1 MLRNYF
7 KVALRNLTSNK
18 LYSFLNIGGL
28 AVGISVCM
36 LIMVYVAYDWSFDRF
51 HKNAG
56 RIFYPGTDMSILDD
70 ESFYDGMSYKSG
82 PILKSADPGI
92 ESFLRVDDIT
102 QVRVFENVA
111 VPEKKFTE
119 RKLVLADSNFFTF
132 FSFPLLKGDPGTAL
146 SRPFTMVITQAAAQ
160 KYFGDA
166 DPIGRSLR
174 YDGKYLFEVTGV
186 AANPPSNSTI
196 DFDFVG
202 SSASAGS
209 MHEADDDSTNATI
222 GHGRFVTYLL
232 LRDAGHT
239 GALTRLMAAM
249 TKNSHAKFAP
259 FDYSLR
265 ALVHLHN
272 DRDTPTNV
280 KYRKIFPVVAGL
292 ILLLA
297 LINYMSLATARSAI
311 RAKEIG
317 VRKILGADRG
327 NIVKQFYIE
336 SGMYGLISFLLALL
350 LFGALRPMFYRLLRV
365 QINETF
371 LRSPYVVIIFGVL
384 LVLTVAVSGSY
395 PSLVL
400 SSFKPVKVLYGR
412 LGKQKVSEFIRR
424 LFTVLQFT
432 ISVALIICSI
442 VINRQIYYFR
452 HMDTG
457 MNREQV
463 LMIPYQKEMSTHHL
477 TFKRAVANVPGVTDV
492 AVAVAPVF
500 GGLDMTAA
508 SPRGSSFHQ
517 IMFEMYVDE
526 SFIPMLGLRWKIP
539 PADSLLP
546 EHKGQVIM
554 NEEAVKKMRPGS
566 RPIGQGIILGRDS
579 MQVCGV
585 VKDFN
590 YRSLHEKIAP
600 LCLSVVNESDSSW
613 VADYGGC
620 LYVKIGVHANIPTLL
635 TAIRSVYNG
644 LDKTTPF
651 QYQFL
656 DDAFDAQYK
665 AEDRLSNVFNVFT
678 GLTIFIACLGLFGLA
693 SFSAAQRTR
702 EIGIRK
708 VLGATVTDIVSIL
721 SADFVRLVVLA
732 ILIASPV
739 AWYFMR
745 GWLEDFAYRIPFSW
759 WIYAIAGACAVGV
772 ALLTVS
778 YQAFRAATANPV
790 ESLRTEG

>member
-1 MLRNYF
+1 MLHNYF
-7 KVALRNLTSNK
+7 KIALRNLTSNK

-56 RIFYPGTDMSILDD
+56 RIFYPGASIKVLDND
-70 ESFYDGMSYKSG
+70 GFYDRMSYKSG
-82 PILKSADPGI
+82 PILKSADPGV
-92 ESFLRVDDIT
+92 ENFLRIDPIERGKVI
-102 QVRVFENVA
+102 ENVA
-111 VPEKKFTE
+111 SPEKKYTE
-119 RKLVLADSNFFTF
+119 QRVMLADSNFFTF
-132 FSFPLLKGDPGTAL
+132 FSFPLLKGDPKTAL
-146 SRPFTMVITQAAAQ
+146 NRPFTMVITQAAAE

-166 DPIGRSLR
+166 DPIGRVLR
-174 YDGKYLFEVTGV
+174 YDGKFLFEITGV
-186 AANPPSNSTI
+186 AAKPPSNSTI

-202 SSASAGS
+202 SSASANP

-222 GHGRFVTYLL
+222 GFGRFRTYLL
-232 LRDAGHT
+232 LRDAGHA
-239 GALTRLMAAM
+239 GALTQLMTSM

-259 FDYSLR
+259 MDYSLR

-272 DRDTPTNV
+272 DSDTPTNV

-317 VRKILGADRG
+317 VRKVLGADRG

-350 LFGALRPMFYRLLRV
+350 LFGALRPAFYQLLRV
-365 QINETF
+365 QIDEAF
-371 LRSPYVVIIFGVL
+371 LRSPYVVVIFGAL
-384 LVLTVAVSGSY
+384 LVLTIAVSGSY

-412 LGKQKVSEFIRR
+412 LGKQRVSEFVRR

-442 VINRQIYYFR
+442 VINRQIYLFR

-477 TFKRAVANVPGVTDV
+477 AFKRAVANVPGVTDV
-492 AVAVAPVF
+492 AVAIAPVF

-508 SPRGSSFHQ
+508 TPRGSNFHQ
-517 IMFEMYVDE
+517 IMFVMYVDE

-539 PADSLLP
+539 PGDSLLP
-546 EHKGQVIM
+546 EHKGQIIM
-554 NEEAVKKMRPGS
+554 NEEAVKKMRLGS
-566 RPIGQGIILGRDS
+566 RPIGQGIILGGDS

-600 LCLSVVNESDSSW
+600 LCMSVVNESDSTW
-613 VADYGGC
+613 VGDYGGC
-620 LYVKIGVHANIPTLL
+620 LYVKAGVHTNIPSLL

-665 AEDRLSNVFNVFT
+665 AEDRLSSVFNVFT

-708 VLGATVTDIVSIL
+708 VLGATVTDIISIL
-721 SADFVRLVVLA
+721 SADFVRLVALA

-745 GWLEDFAYRIPFSW
+745 GWLQDFAYRVSVSW

-790 ESLRTEG
+790 ESLRTE

>member
-7 KVALRNLTSNK
+7 KVALRNLTKNK

-56 RIFYPGTDMSILDD
+56 RIFYPGAEMKILDD
-70 ESFYDGMSYKSG
+70 GGFYDRMSYKSG
-82 PILKSADPGI
+82 PLLKNADPGI
-92 ESFLRVDDIT
+92 ESFLRVDPIERSK
-102 QVRVFENVA
+102 VIENVA
-111 VPEKKFTE
+111 SPEKKFTE
-119 RKLVLADSNFFTF
+119 GKVMLADSNFFTF
-132 FSFPLLKGDPGTAL
+132 FSFALLKGDPKKSL
-146 SRPFTMVITQAAAQ
+146 SKPFTMVITQEAAQ
-160 KYFGDA
+160 KYFGA
-166 DPIGRSLR
+166 VDPIGRTLQ
-174 YDGKYLFEVTGV
+174 YDGKYLFEITGV

-196 DFDFVG
+196 DFDFVC
-202 SSASAGS
+202 SSASAKS
-209 MHEADDDSTNATI
+209 MQEADDDSTNATI
-222 GHGRFVTYLL
+222 GFGRFHTYLL
-232 LRDAGHT
+232 LHDAGHT
-239 GALTRLMAAM
+239 GALTRLMASM
-249 TKNSHAKFAP
+249 TENSHAKFAP
-259 FDYSLR
+259 MDYSLR

-272 DRDTPTNV
+272 DSDTATNV
-280 KYRKIFPVVAGL
+280 KYRKIFPVVAAL

-317 VRKILGADRG
+317 VRKVLGADRG

-350 LFGALRPMFYRLLRV
+350 LFGALRPAFYRLLRV
-365 QINETF
+365 QIDETF
-371 LRSPYVVIIFGVL
+371 LRSPYVALIFGAL

-424 LFTVLQFT
+424 LFTVFQFT
-432 ISVALIICSI
+432 ISVVLIVCSI
-442 VINRQIYYFR
+442 VINRQIYFFR

-477 TFKRAVANVPGVTDV
+477 AFKQAVANVPGVTD
-492 AVAVAPVF
+492 AAIAVAPVF
-500 GGLDMTAA
+500 GGLDMTSA
-508 SPRGSSFHQ
+508 SPRREKNNQ
-517 IMFEMYVDE
+517 IMYVMYVDE
-526 SFIPMLGLRWKIP
+526 SFIPMLGLRWEIP
-539 PADSLLP
+539 PADPRLP
-546 EHKGQVIM
+546 EHKGQIIM
-554 NEEAVKKMRPGS
+554 NEEAVKKMRLGPG
-566 RPIGQGIILGRDS
+566 PIGQDITLGRDS
-579 MQVCGV
+579 MRVCGV

-600 LCLSVVNESDSSW
+600 LCMSVINESDSGW
-613 VADYGGC
+613 VGDFGGC
-620 LYVKIGVHANIPTLL
+620 LYVKVGAHTNIPTLL
-635 TAIRSVYNG
+635 TAIRSVYQG

-656 DDAFDAQYK
+656 DDAFDGQYK
-665 AEDRLSNVFNVFT
+665 AEDRLSSIFNVFT

-708 VLGATVTDIVSIL
+708 VMGATVTDIVSIL
-721 SADFVRLVVLA
+721 SADFVRLVLLS
-732 ILIASPV
+732 ILIASPI

-745 GWLEDFAYRIPFSW
+745 GWLQDFAYRIPISW
-759 WIYAIAGACAVGV
+759 WIYVFAGACSVGI

-778 YQAFRAATANPV
+778 YQAFRAATVNPV
-790 ESLRTEG
+790 ESLRAE